1 VKEPPVRVIDLNR
14 RITPAIRRTR
24 TAAAGEVEIAKP
36 LTVPAESPKAFGRP
50 FSELE
55 PAQQRVLVRRWLEA
69 ETSAQTPDLTGKSDA
84 L

>member
-1 VKEPPVRVIDLNR
+1 VRVIDLDR
-14 RITPAIRRTR
+14 LIDAAIPRTR
-24 TAAAGEVEIAKP
+24 TAASREVKVGKP
-36 LTVPAESPKAFGRP
+36 LMLPAESPEAFGRP